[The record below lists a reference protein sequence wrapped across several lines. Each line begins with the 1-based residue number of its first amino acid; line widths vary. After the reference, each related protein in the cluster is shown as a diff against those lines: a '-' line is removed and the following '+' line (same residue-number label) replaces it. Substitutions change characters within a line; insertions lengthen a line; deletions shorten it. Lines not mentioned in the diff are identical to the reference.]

1 MTPCTSNAPRLAPR
15 ELALIGPNVLFEN
28 LERFICDD
36 VLRMPTDSSQ
46 CRNGLGLLYT
56 ANLISAI
63 NLVWSPTDPV
73 RGQDSGATFISP
85 ITL

>member
-1 MTPCTSNAPRLAPR
+1 
-15 ELALIGPNVLFEN
+15 
-28 LERFICDD
+28 
-36 VLRMPTDSSQ
+36 LRMPTDSSQ

-73 RGQDSGATFISP
+73 RGQIPARPSYP
-85 ITL
+85 R